1 MLSNVYQKLII
12 FLVMLRRW
20 EAWLLVLIDKLT
32 NFLMPVEEETVPT
45 EHISPSD
52 RRASLKVHSPAALK
66 VFIAAPQAFDDVRVC
81 ADCLKAHVAVL
92 INFEDVDNVT
102 QQRIGD
108 FLNGVCVV
116 TDGTS
121 QRVSDTV
128 VLYVPSSVDVNKE
141 MYAYSVPAYNKRKSG
156 F

>member
-1 MLSNVYQKLII
+1 LLSNVYQKLIT
-12 FLVMLRRW
+12 LSCYVKGVGSL
-20 EAWLLVLIDKLT
+20 ALGLIDKLT
-32 NFLMPVEEETVPT
+32 NFLMPVEETVPT
-45 EHISPSD
+45 EHITPGD

-66 VFIAAPQAFDDVRVC
+66 VFITAPQAFDDVRVC

-141 MYAYSVPAYNKRKSG
+141 MYAYSVPAYNKKKTG
-156 F
+156 L